1 MFLSLSQHRALSF
14 HSSDL
19 LALYANSSFGVFV
32 VVVVVVVDPILESS
46 RTYKL
51 NPLLGLKPP

>member
-1 MFLSLSQHRALSF
+1 MFLSLSQHPALSF

-19 LALYANSSFGVFV
+19 LALHAHSSFGVF
-32 VVVVVVVDPILESS
+32 VVVVVVDPILESS